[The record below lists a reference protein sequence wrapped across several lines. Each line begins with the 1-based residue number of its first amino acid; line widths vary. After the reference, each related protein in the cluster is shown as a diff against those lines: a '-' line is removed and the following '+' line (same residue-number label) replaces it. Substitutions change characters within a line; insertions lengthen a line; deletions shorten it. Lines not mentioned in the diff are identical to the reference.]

1 MNTLRYAVA
10 TMRATLALL
19 WASTAAAGT
28 VILASDQS
36 PQLVIDTLLLV
47 LTAVVAT
54 LAGVTTLA
62 IRVNAKLLEADD
74 DGRPKPFVRPWLFA
88 ISHMLGSWLA
98 GCAMFIL
105 SRMNHWDVWTTL
117 FSVLMLSFL
126 GSKGVE
132 MLAEKW
138 MGGVKVTPTAP

>member
-1 MNTLRYAVA
+1 MNSIRYVVA
-10 TMRATLALL
+10 ISRASLALL
-19 WASTAAAGT
+19 WATTAAAGT
-28 VILASDQS
+28 LALGDGSTLYIDGL
-36 PQLVIDTLLLV
+36 LVV
-47 LTAVVAT
+47 LTAIVST

-62 IRVNAKLLEADD
+62 IRVNAKLLEVDAD
-74 DGRPKPFVRPWLFA
+74 GKAKPFVRPWLFA

-98 GCAMFIL
+98 GVSIFIL

-138 MGGVKVTPTAP
+138 FGGIKVSPTSA